1 MANKV
6 LISIMPTPDN
16 NVTKAVPRSARKQVK
31 IDALKILDP
40 ARTKLTS
47 IEAER
52 IISVLE
58 NTIKKIERV
67 GLFSYL
73 AENLD
78 RYSVAF
84 GVELMCAMKEYQKIE
99 KYLQVV
105 VNSKYEEPEESK
117 PSRSQ
122 KLKAKAKEERMKQER
137 VHNIQILE
145 QALKNS
151 VKDILRLFQGN
162 PVGCHAIKLEYRAEH
177 QTCKELIQGLEEL
190 RAFTFER
197 LLVTS
202 TEEREK
208 MKYVQDV
215 IFRDKKNEEVIAA
228 LEAELEKAYQDKENE
243 VLKKNDIIRKL
254 KTNLHQ
260 LELFSEDYI
269 RQTKLEAEK
278 QQQADMKASELKV
291 TKLQEMITDRRANL
305 TNMITEHRD
314 AELALRKRKYKV
326 ETEVENWILK
336 YDADMGEKQEEF
348 EELEKVHKVE
358 NSQLT
363 ELEGKLHML
372 EDEYKQIMDEKEVK
386 ELERKAKEEELLK
399 TTKAVVTIQAFWK
412 GYKVRQL
419 VKTLRKKKKK
429 KKGKKRRGKAKA
441 GRKGKGKKK

>member
-190 RAFTFER
+190 REFTFER

-314 AELALRKRKYKV
+314 AELALRKVRW
-326 ETEVENWILK
+326 ETL
-336 YDADMGEKQEEF
+336 GTEEF